1 MITQTCQD
9 SHIYDCRCFD
19 GWALK
24 KKKKSWNMPEG
35 EQKKNVCVFVQSLHW
50 ALDERKFWPEEN
62 FRDTWSIFQHR
73 EGIRRDGFGFL
84 PASQPKEASLGREFS
99 HCWAVSGGS
108 WCFAPHAGLINTEV
122 CTWLTLRLF
131 QEWKDSSAAV
141 LAEHG
146 LLVLGWGSQI
156 TEGKCGFSF
165 SIWEFYLSHHW
176 GQQKFPTVNLMQTDE
191 AFFSWLW
198 REP

>member
-1 MITQTCQD
+1 MIVGVLMD
-9 SHIYDCRCFD
+9 EP
-19 GWALK
+19 LK
-24 KKKKSWNMPEG
+24 KRKKSWNMPEG

-62 FRDTWSIFQHR
+62 FRDIWSIFQHR

-122 CTWLTLRLF
+122 VSRVKGFLCSCAGRAWAAGVRL
-131 QEWKDSSAAV
+131 
-141 LAEHG
+141 
-146 LLVLGWGSQI
+146 
-156 TEGKCGFSF
+156 
-165 SIWEFYLSHHW
+165 
-176 GQQKFPTVNLMQTDE
+176 GQPNHRGEMRLQF
-191 AFFSWLW
+191 
-198 REP
+198 